1 MAGLNLLEM
10 IQTANGGA
18 AKRELGQ
25 RLGLDE
31 SQTQDALKSLL
42 PALSAGLKANTQ
54 KPGGMDALME
64 ALNRG
69 QHDAYLDQPERL
81 HQPETVEDG
90 NAILG
95 HLLGS
100 PDMSRSV
107 ASAASQKTGL
117 SDTLLKSALPLV
129 ASLVMGS
136 LSKQSKDPGIASQLS
151 GMLGGGQPQAA
162 QRRSGGGL
170 GMLGGL
176 LGSVLGGSKRQASAA
191 PQPAASGG
199 LAGGLGALLDA
210 DGDGSAVDDIFDMV
224 MKSRR

>member
-18 AKRELGQ
+18 AQRELGQ

-31 SQTQDALKSLL
+31 SQTQAALKSLL

-54 KPGGMDALME
+54 KPGGVAALME

-69 QHDAYLDQPERL
+69 QHDVYLDQPERL

-100 PDMSRSV
+100 RDISRSV

-151 GMLGGGQPQAA
+151 GILGGSQPQPAQ
-162 QRRSGGGL
+162 QRRGG
-170 GMLGGL
+170 LGGL
-176 LGSVLGGSKRQASAA
+176 LGAMLGGGARRTGA